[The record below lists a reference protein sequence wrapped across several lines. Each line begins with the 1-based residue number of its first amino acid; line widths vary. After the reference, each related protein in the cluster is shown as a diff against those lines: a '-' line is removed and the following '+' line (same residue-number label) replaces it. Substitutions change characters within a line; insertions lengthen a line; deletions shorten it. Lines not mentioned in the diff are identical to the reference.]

1 MGMMMG
7 SAAAGAVAASG
18 RERSWP
24 ARGAGAVLRR
34 ALVGLAARAPARVF
48 VLEGLDSPAGIDA
61 LRLRD
66 DVRILESPRSAMV
79 LLVSGHLP
87 PSLHEAA
94 QRAHDALAHP
104 RATVWWTGTP
114 SVGTSPFPNA
124 TVVVTGEGGAD
135 MIGQLAGVLVQ
146 VHQELIRGAR
156 VSEPAQL
163 ADVDPAPWRGVGPFG
178 QGGAGMTG
186 GLPFG
191 RPMAGRAADRD
202 GLELDQLPVRV
213 GPFFSS
219 FPPGLVLDV
228 RLQGDVVQDVVVPG
242 NVFAGSSAARD
253 VVALSALDGAPIP
266 IAILERSRA
275 RHHLRWLAHAL
286 RVHGLEALARR
297 ALTLAAALARGLP
310 PGAHTDVLA
319 LARLLERTRA
329 LAWATGEV
337 GVTAAALLADRG
349 LGPVARAAG
358 LAEDARLADPA
369 YTALGFE
376 PVVARGGAGA
386 GQLGDARA
394 RWRQRVAEAA
404 QSLDLAARA
413 GDRQGGAGGLAIE
426 GPRGRARR
434 DVADPGGPSG
444 ACLALLP
451 ALLRDQDWGDA
462 VTTVVSLDI
471 DVREAAGGASPLAP
485 LPPPRI
491 SGGMG
496 GMGRAGMGMGGTP
509 GMRGKEMTGAGGE
522 SPPREEG
529 PDAR

>member
-1 MGMMMG
+1 MMTG
-7 SAAAGAVAASG
+7 SAAAGVPAASTG
-18 RERSWP
+18 ERFWP
-24 ARGAGAVLRR
+24 AGGVGALLRR
-34 ALVGLAARAPARVF
+34 ALVGLAGRAPVRVF
-48 VLEGLDSPAGIDA
+48 VLQGLDSPGDIDA

-66 DVRILESPRSAMV
+66 DVRILESPRSATV
-79 LLVSGHLP
+79 LLVAGQLP

-104 RATVWWTGTP
+104 RATVWWAGAP
-114 SVGTSPFPNA
+114 PIDTSPFPTA
-124 TVVVTGEGGAD
+124 TVVVTGEGGTD
-135 MIGQLAGVLVQ
+135 TVGELAAVLVQ
-146 VHQELIRGAR
+146 VHRELIHGAR
-156 VSEPAQL
+156 ESEPAQL

-186 GLPFG
+186 GVPFG

-213 GPFFSS
+213 GPFFAP

-228 RLQGDVVQDVVVPG
+228 RLQGDVVQEVVVPG
-242 NVFAGSSAARD
+242 NVFAASSAAGD
-253 VVALSALDGAPIP
+253 GSAVPRLDSDPVL
-266 IAILERSRA
+266 IATLERSRA

-286 RVHGLEALARR
+286 RVHGLDALARR
-297 ALTLAAALARGLP
+297 ALALAAALARDLP
-310 PGAHTDVLA
+310 SGAHADVQA

-329 LAWATGEV
+329 LAWATADV
-337 GVTAAALLADRG
+337 GVTSAALLADRG

-369 YTALGFE
+369 YAGLGFE
-376 PVVARGGAGA
+376 PIVARGDAGA
-386 GQLGDARA
+386 AQLGDARA

-413 GDRQGGAGGLAIE
+413 GDRHVGAGGLAIE

-434 DVADPGGPSG
+434 DGADPGGPSG

-462 VTTVVSLDI
+462 ITTIVSLDI
-471 DVREAAGGASPLAP
+471 DVREAASGAAPLAP
-485 LPPPRI
+485 LAPPKI
-491 SGGMG
+491 GGGMG
-496 GMGRAGMGMGGTP
+496 GMNMGGMGMGGARK
-509 GMRGKEMTGAGGE
+509 MRGTGMTDAGGT
-522 SPPREEG
+522 SPPPVDG
-529 PDAR
+529 PEVA